1 MEATVPTWI
10 HMTTILSLKRPL
22 KMRLRWLRAYVLQWG
37 QSHEAGVTA
46 EEAKVSGLKGKD
58 KFKMHQS
65 PSL

>member
-1 MEATVPTWI
+1 
-10 HMTTILSLKRPL
+10 
-22 KMRLRWLRAYVLQWG
+22 MRLRWLRAYVLQWG